1 MESKHPP
8 HPAADCFPMMQGK
21 AYERLRD
28 DIAANGQR
36 LPAKLYAV
44 DGQWT
49 ILDGRN
55 RARACAELGL
65 KLKTEV
71 YDGKDPIKYVI
82 SVNMARRDLTDWER
96 KEAANQLAKLANGT
110 NRYTRSADSAE
121 LTQAEVAEEMDVSVR
136 GMQQQKYAA
145 ENAIPAVV
153 QAARAGEI
161 TVNAAHDIAHLPVEE
176 QPAALESKR
185 SGERKPRA
193 EHDPHVT
200 KAAAISDED
209 IAGLMALVRFG
220 EGSPNSDVRHG
231 ASVVKRIVPAV
242 RS

>member
-1 MESKHPP
+1 MNESKYPP
-8 HPAADCFPMMQGK
+8 HPAAECFPMMKGK
-21 AYERLRD
+21 DYERLRD

-55 RARACAELGL
+55 RARAVAELGL

-82 SVNMARRDLTDWER
+82 SVNMARRDMTDWER
-96 KEAANQLAKLANGT
+96 KETANALTNLAKGRPSKSAE
-110 NRYTRSADSAE
+110 SAD
-121 LTQAEVAEEMDVSVR
+121 LTQAEVADELDVSVR

-153 QAARAGEI
+153 EAAKAGEI
-161 TVNAAHDIAHLPVEE
+161 TVNAAHEIAHLSPEDQTAE
-176 QPAALESKR
+176 LERRR

-193 EHDPHVT
+193 EHDPHIT
-200 KAAAISDED
+200 KASSVSDED

-231 ASVVKRIVPAV
+231 ASVVKRLVPAV

>member
-1 MESKHPP
+1 MESKYPP
-8 HPAADCFPMMQGK
+8 HPAAECFPMMKGK
-21 AYERLRD
+21 DYERLRD

-36 LPAKLYAV
+36 LAAKLYAV

-55 RARACAELGL
+55 RARAVAELGL

-96 KEAANQLAKLANGT
+96 HEAANALAALAKGQRKPSSAE
-110 NRYTRSADSAE
+110 SAD
-121 LTQAEVAEEMDVSVR
+121 LTQPEVAEEMDLSVR
-136 GMQQQKYAA
+136 TMQKQKYAA
-145 ENAIPAVV
+145 ENAVPEVV

-161 TVNAAHDIAHLPVEE
+161 SIDAAHGLAHLAPND
-176 QPAALESKR
+176 QLSILEAKR
-185 SGERKPRA
+185 NGERKPA
-193 EHDPHVT
+193 PIDPHIT
-200 KAAAISDED
+200 KAARISDED
-209 IAGLMALVRFG
+209 IAGLAALVGYG
-220 EGSPNSDVRHG
+220 ERSPSHAVRHG
-231 ASVVKRIVPAV
+231 AEVIKRLVPAV